1 MRLTFKEVVADI
13 WGPGHPY
20 SARLGVKTEVRS
32 GGRGFRCRRHRR
44 MVKGDWRGANAPL
57 R

>member
-1 MRLTFKEVVADI
+1 MQLTFKEVVADI

-32 GGRGFRCRRHRR
+32 GGRGFRRRRHRR
-44 MVKGDWRGANAPL
+44 IVKGDLERG
-57 R
+57 